1 MWVLNIIRIYFRGS
15 ACFLAEQCFRYSLG
29 KGGKWGWVGGQ
40 KVMEAGGDSDL
51 SLFTNRVP
59 AKNLLRIL
67 VPKKANGLA
76 RQICGWQWL
85 RWRDESELRI
95 ISPSVSQAPDIIER
109 GTGSLTVF
117 SRGNLCAEGKGQ
129 LWGNLCLACTVAE
142 HHKAKL
148 HKKMHW

>member
-1 MWVLNIIRIYFRGS
+1 MWVLNIIWINFRGS
-15 ACFLAEQCFRYSLG
+15 AYFLAEQCFRYSLG

-59 AKNLLRIL
+59 AKYLPRIL
-67 VPKKANGLA
+67 VPKKRRMVWPCLA
-76 RQICGWQWL
+76 CGWQWL

-129 LWGNLCLACTVAE
+129 LWGNLCLACSSGRTP
-142 HHKAKL
+142 
-148 HKKMHW
+148 